1 MSNVS
6 IDATLVTC
14 QTDIQAKA
22 GDMILV
28 FEGNCLGVYRGLVKV
43 PAATPTVV
51 QRAQP
56 ASPSAK
62 VAGASD
68 GMDLVPAFVSGPKS
82 AMQVGDWLRL
92 PRDDKRGRSGI
103 SYRIRCL
110 NAAGVIRPLPGTVR
124 NHVYE
129 LVKASQ

>member
-1 MSNVS
+1 MPKIS

-68 GMDLVPAFVSGPKS
+68 GMDLVPGVTAAQRYAWTQAAWRPGQGFRADASGT
-82 AMQVGDWLRL
+82 
-92 PRDDKRGRSGI
+92 
-103 SYRIRCL
+103 YNRINRFSFD
-110 NAAGVIRPLPGTVR
+110 NIP
-124 NHVYE
+124 
-129 LVKASQ
+129 